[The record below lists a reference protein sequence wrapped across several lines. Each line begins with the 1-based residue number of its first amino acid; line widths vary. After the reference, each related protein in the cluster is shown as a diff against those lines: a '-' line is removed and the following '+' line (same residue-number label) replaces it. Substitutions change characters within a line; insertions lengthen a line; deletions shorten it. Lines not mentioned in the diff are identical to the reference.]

1 MIIIVVACAAS
12 LFYLAATAIQLR
24 ALKQNTEVPLNLLHG
39 MLMPALCLHLVV
51 LWLTVYASAHTDLR
65 FYNALS
71 LILFLISISVY
82 AARARLDRMNVLLI
96 FSPITAVVLIL
107 QALFRDTTPLHS
119 SFDWQIQ
126 IHIAVAV
133 IAFVL
138 LAIATAQALL
148 LSLQQRALKS
158 GHSGRLF
165 SWFPPLDRMESLL
178 FGLIA
183 VGFIALTLTLLSG
196 ILFVENLLAQHL
208 LHKTVLSMMA
218 WILFGWLLIGHLK
231 FGWRGQ
237 KATRLTLIAMGL
249 LLLAYFGSKL
259 VLELILGR

>member
-1 MIIIVVACAAS
+1 MITSLFAFAAS
-12 LFYLAATAIQLR
+12 LFYTAGTVVQVR
-24 ALKQNTEVPLNLLHG
+24 ALKKNSPVPMSLLHG
-39 MLMPALCLHLVV
+39 LLMPALCLHMVV
-51 LWLTVYASAHTDLR
+51 LWLTVYAGPETDLR

-71 LILFLISISVY
+71 LILFLINISVY
-82 AARARLDRMNVLLI
+82 AARARLDRLNVLLV
-96 FSPITAVVLIL
+96 FSPISAVVLVL
-107 QALFRDTTPLHS
+107 QALFRDTSPLQTH
-119 SFDWQIQ
+119 FDWQIQ
-126 IHIAVAV
+126 THISVAV

-138 LAIATAQALL
+138 LAIATAQALIV
-148 LSLQQRALKS
+148 SVQQRALKS
-158 GHSGRLF
+158 GQSGRVL

-178 FGLIA
+178 FQLIA

-196 ILFVENLLAQHL
+196 ILFVENLMAQSL
-208 LHKTVLSMMA
+208 VHKTVLSVMA